1 MKTENIQIKTTLEF
15 KKRVREAADRNNKTM
30 SEYATDA
37 LLLKMSQDSK
47 RKEK

>member
-1 MKTENIQIKTTLEF
+1 MKKEYIQIKATPEF
-15 KKRVREAADRNNKTM
+15 KKRVREAADRDNKTM

-37 LLLKMSQDSK
+37 LLFKMSQDSN